1 MPPKMKKKGRS
12 RGAETMVIGLPQE
25 KKQKGVISKPK
36 RFSKLSPLEKDRVIL
51 ECFTNK
57 VNVVAAIDG
66 SRLLSIDDLFGFNAI
81 PDTVRDENIDI
92 HRVEKYFNQT
102 GWYAALENFHKKE
115 KSGWTCLACHKH
127 ISKEESS
134 VICGPCLRWCH
145 LSCTNL
151 KRPPK
156 TRNWFCKV
164 CAIKF
169 IQKSF
174 SSERLCT
181 LIESKILV

>member
-1 MPPKMKKKGRS
+1 MPPKMKKKRRP
-12 RGAETMVIGLPQE
+12 RGAETTDIGLPQE
-25 KKQKGVISKPK
+25 KKQRGVISKPK
-36 RFSKLSPLEKDRVIL
+36 PFSKLSPLEKDRVIL

-66 SRLLSIDDLFGFNAI
+66 SRLLSIDNLFGFNAI

-92 HRVEKYFNQT
+92 HRGEKYFNQT

-115 KSGWTCLACHKH
+115 KSGWVCLACHKH

-134 VICGPCLRWCH
+134 VICERCLRWCH

-151 KRPPK
+151 KRPPQS
-156 TRNWFCKV
+156 RSWFCKA
-164 CAIKF
+164 CTIKF
-169 IQKSF
+169 
-174 SSERLCT
+174 T
-181 LIESKILV
+181 